1 MLLNIWLKN
10 NREKRINII
19 EFGFGNLNIL
29 MFEVVRSRVFLFTL
43 FLRIEIL
50 FLSTKN
56 KIEVIYWGRSWENP
70 LDALPQYIGVEEL
83 RINYRFPLYKMEN

>member
-10 NREKRINII
+10 NREKRINIT

-29 MFEVVRSRVFLFTL
+29 MFEVVKSRVFLFTL
-43 FLRIEIL
+43 FLSIKIL

-56 KIEVIYWGRSWENP
+56 KIEVIYWSRSWQNL

-83 RINYRFPLYKMEN
+83 RTNYRFPLYKMEN